1 MRAQRH
7 DELTTQK
14 LIEDLAGGMASR
26 LEAISSGTIEHQAAA
41 IRLIYSNADLLLA
54 WQQAL
59 EAEEQP

>member
-41 IRLIYSNADLLLA
+41 IRLIYSNGNTVGS
-54 WQQAL
+54 W
-59 EAEEQP
+59 EIK